1 MRLPPILVLGLL
13 AAGCA
18 HAGDTSLD
26 LERVVLYRNGVGY
39 FERHGN
45 VDDDVLRIKV
55 RRDQVDDLLK
65 SLTVIDEN
73 GQAVSISMPL
83 DPQSWATAALA
94 ALEPGQGSL
103 PEVLDGLRG
112 TDVVLQTTIGRV
124 RGRIVMVERIV
135 NEPDPEERARAGT
148 IVPDGDQQPRID
160 HRVTLVQGGQM
171 RVVRLSKV
179 RGVTLR
185 DGDVALQLNRRLDA
199 SAGEGMFQQIEVAI
213 RLAGAKRHKLVVSYV
228 VEAPMWKPT
237 YRVVL
242 PEEGKTGALLQ
253 GWAVVDNIS
262 GEDWDGVSMSLT
274 SGEPIAFQYDLH
286 TPRKIDRA
294 DLTET
299 GVRRQARV
307 AVGETTYDYED
318 LPETE
323 EEQVADE
330 MAAAAGEPEPEDV
343 LAEKDYDAPAAK
355 PSPATRASKKE
366 KGKADMTRG
375 AGQAAADK
383 TAEFYRGDED
393 DNRAPGAP
401 PPPPEP
407 TVDLEA
413 LRRST
418 AASARAKTV
427 SGMTRFDL
435 GQRVTV
441 PNGSSTMVAILN
453 EQVEAE
459 ETFLY
464 RPGGAGSGYEQN
476 PYRVVRFKNTSQ
488 FVLEPGPIAIY
499 SGGSFVGEGLSE
511 AVGTNTSAT
520 IPFAVE
526 PNILVT
532 QKVEHKGDDMK
543 LIRIVRG
550 VLEVES
556 FSHTETVWTARGP
569 AQPKGFKVIVR
580 HPKAGWNYEITERPP
595 GTEDLADAYLVPLNV
610 APRKAEG
617 SITVVEQTPSRTT
630 LSIWDG
636 RAVELLEQLL
646 VATDVTPEM
655 RATLEPI
662 VKLRQEIGR
671 IDTQLDGLRRKQGE
685 LDYLANETR
694 QNLEAIKKDPAAA
707 ALRKKLNNRL
717 EEFTGE
723 SAKIARELS
732 ELQTQRL
739 DKKIALDDMLRDI
752 DLKAPGAAKAKAK
765 AKK

>member
-1 MRLPPILVLGLL
+1 
-13 AAGCA
+13 
-18 HAGDTSLD
+18 
-26 LERVVLYRNGVGY
+26 
-39 FERHGN
+39 
-45 VDDDVLRIKV
+45 
-55 RRDQVDDLLK
+55 
-65 SLTVIDEN
+65 
-73 GQAVSISMPL
+73 
-83 DPQSWATAALA
+83 
-94 ALEPGQGSL
+94 
-103 PEVLDGLRG
+103 
-112 TDVVLQTTIGRV
+112 
-124 RGRIVMVERIV
+124 VERIV
-135 NEPDPEERARAGT
+135 NEPDPDERVRAGT
-148 IVPDGDQQPRID
+148 IVPEGDEQPRVD
-160 HRVTLVQGGQM
+160 HRITLVQGGQM

-213 RLAGAKRHKLVVSYV
+213 RLAGAKRHNLVVSYV

-242 PEEGKTGALLQ
+242 PEDGKKGALLQ

-262 GEDWDGVSMSLT
+262 GEDWNRVTMSLT

-286 TPRKIDRA
+286 TPRRIERA

-307 AVGETTYDYED
+307 AVGETSYEYDD

-323 EEQVADE
+323 EEGE
-330 MAAAAGEPEPEDV
+330 GAAVPEEPEPDV
-343 LAEKDYDAPAAK
+343 VAEKDAARETK
-355 PSPATRASKKE
+355 AVDTRSTAKKNKSK
-366 KGKADMTRG
+366 GTVTSG
-375 AGQAAADK
+375 AAAQPKPEAGRDFA
-383 TAEFYRGDED
+383 TDEAD
-393 DNRAPGAP
+393 DDAPGAP
-401 PPPPEP
+401 PPPPAF
-407 TVDLEA
+407 DLEA

-453 EQVEAE
+453 EAVDAE

-476 PYRVVRFKNTSQ
+476 PYRVVRFKNTTQ

-532 QKVEHKGDDMK
+532 QKTERKGDEMR

-556 FSHTETVWTARGP
+556 FARTETVWTVRGP
-569 AQPKGFKVIVR
+569 AQPDGFKVIIR
-580 HPKAGWNYEITERPP
+580 HPKAGWNYEMTERPP
-595 GTEDLADAYLVPLNV
+595 GTEDLADAYLVPV
-610 APRKAEG
+610 QVPARKAEA
-617 SITVVEQTPSRTT
+617 STTVVEQTPSRTT

-636 RAVELLEQLL
+636 RALGLLEQLL
-646 VATDVTPEM
+646 VASDVTAEM
-655 RATLEPI
+655 RTKLEPI
-662 VKLRQEIGR
+662 VKRRQEIGR
-671 IDTQLDGLRRKQGE
+671 IDTQLDGLRRKQSE

-694 QNLEAIKKDPAAA
+694 QNLEAIKKDPAAGS
-707 ALRKKLNNRL
+707 LRKKLNTRL
-717 EEFTGE
+717 EEFAGE

-739 DKKIALDDMLRDI
+739 DKKIELEDLLRDI
-752 DLKAPGAAKAKAK
+752 DLRAPGTAKTP
-765 AKK
+765 